1 MNELNVAI
9 VFARAPITEDS
20 LALNELRESLEESR
34 IFAEPDIDEK
44 IIGVKDGGLTVALT
58 IAGLALSAIGHL
70 VSAISLWASK
80 RNYSVTFKAGETT
93 FAANNLSA
101 KEALVIAE
109 ALKDKAVAS
118 DIKVLVS
125 RK

>member
-9 VFARAPITEDS
+9 AFAKTPITEDS
-20 LALNELRESLEESR
+20 LALKELRESLEESR
-34 IFAEPDIDEK
+34 IFAEPEIGEK
-44 IIGVKDGGLTVALT
+44 IMGVKDGGLTVGLT

-80 RNYSVTFKAGETT
+80 KNYSVTFKTGETT

-101 KEALVIAE
+101 KEALLIGG